1 MLEAVEESVFCLLEV
16 IEMMRCILL
25 CMLEVAEVV
34 CFVLEA
40 VEVVLGSL
48 EVLKVMRWMRRM
60 LLPMPEAVEV
70 AHLLLEA
77 VNNMLHVLE
86 MLEACAVCYFY
97 MLEVVEGVCCVP
109 ERHARC
115 SPFAGG
121 AGDALCC
128 SEYRRPWRAYAMCW
142 ARWRLCFMCLRRWKC
157 SLRAT
162 LYAGSRRRECV
173 LFAGGN

>member
-1 MLEAVEESVFCLLEV
+1 MCLRVVEVML
-16 IEMMRCILL
+16 R
-25 CMLEVAEVV
+25 
-34 CFVLEA
+34 VLEA
-40 VEVVLGSL
+40 VDNV
-48 EVLKVMRWMRRM
+48 
-60 LLPMPEAVEV
+60 
-70 AHLLLEA
+70 
-77 VNNMLHVLE
+77 LHVLE
-86 MLEACAVCYFY
+86 VLEGMHCVPVHMLKF
-97 MLEVVEGVCCVP
+97 VEGVLCVP
-109 ERHARC
+109 ESHARC